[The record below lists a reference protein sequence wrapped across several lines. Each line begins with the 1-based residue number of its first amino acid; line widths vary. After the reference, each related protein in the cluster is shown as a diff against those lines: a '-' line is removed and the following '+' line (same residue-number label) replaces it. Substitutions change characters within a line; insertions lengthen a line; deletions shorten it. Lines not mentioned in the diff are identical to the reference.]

1 MTVVAIAEPDHLVPE
16 KPVRQAFS
24 RSHPYLRVAAVYLL
38 VRVVSVGLLALFAAK
53 IDAPLIGRLTS
64 WDAQWYLNIA
74 EHGYGGVTTGLYDA
88 DGNYAPN
95 TPLAFFPA
103 FPVLARLLGVFTL
116 GNTVLAAFLLS
127 LVAGVV
133 AACGLYRIGRLVD
146 GRPRVGMLLVALWAG
161 APMAIT
167 LSMPYTEALFTAF
180 AAWALVA
187 LLERNWLTAALCC
200 LGAGL
205 TRPTAVVLVAVVGIA
220 AVVAVAKGKAGWRA
234 MVCAALCPAGL
245 AFWWGCVAIRTGSLA
260 GWWDLEWNN
269 WRTRFDWGAET
280 VRFARDVLISGRS
293 AMETTSVFVLLLAAV
308 LGVLL
313 AVFSVKRG
321 LPWPVAA
328 FGIGVVLL
336 VAGTAGIPQAKA
348 RFLLPAFTLLLPLAI
363 GLAGR
368 RRSTMIAA
376 TAGFVLAGCWF
387 SAYSVTGWH
396 YAI

>member
-1 MTVVAIAEPDHLVPE
+1 MTVVAVAEPDRLIRE
-16 KPVRQAFS
+16 KPLPRTVS
-24 RSHPYLRVAAVYLL
+24 RVHPYLRAAALYLL
-38 VRVVSVGLLALFAAK
+38 VRAAGVGLLALFAAK
-53 IDAPLIGRLTS
+53 VNAPLLGRLTS

-74 EHGYGGVTTGLYDA
+74 EHGYGGVTTGLFDA
-88 DGNYAPN
+88 EGNYAPH

-103 FPVLARLLGVFTL
+103 FPTLVRPLSVLTL
-116 GNTVLAAFLLS
+116 GNTVVAAFLLS

-133 AACGLYRIGRLVD
+133 AACGLYRVGRLVD
-146 GRPRVGMLLVALWAG
+146 GRQRVGMLLVALWAG

-180 AAWALVA
+180 AAWTLVA
-187 LLERNWLTAALCC
+187 VLERNWVTAALCC

-220 AVVAVAKGKAGWRA
+220 AIVALAKGKAGWRA
-234 MVCAALCPAGL
+234 MVCVALCPAGL
-245 AFWWGCVAIRTGSLA
+245 VGWWGYVAVRTGSPT
-260 GWWDLEWNN
+260 GWWDLEWKN
-269 WRTRFDWGAET
+269 WWTRFDWGAET
-280 VRFARDVLISGRS
+280 VRFARDMLVSGRS
-293 AMETTSVFVLLLAAV
+293 AMETMSVFALVLAAV
-308 LGVLL
+308 LGALL
-313 AVFSVKRG
+313 AVLAVKRG

-348 RFLLPAFTLLLPLAI
+348 RFLLPGFTLLLPLAI

-368 RRSTMIAA
+368 RRSTTIAA

>member
-1 MTVVAIAEPDHLVPE
+1 MVAIAEPGHLIPE
-16 KPVRQAFS
+16 KPLPPTVS
-24 RSHPYLRVAAVYLL
+24 RLHPFVRVAAVYLL
-38 VRVVSVGLLALFAAK
+38 VRVVSVGMLALFAARV
-53 IDAPLIGRLTS
+53 DAPLIGRLTS
-64 WDAQWYLNIA
+64 WDAQWYLTIS
-74 EHGYGGVTTGLYDA
+74 EHGYDGVTTGLFDA
-88 DGNYAPN
+88 DGNYAPH

-103 FPVLARLLGVFTL
+103 FPVLVRLVGVFTL
-116 GNTVLAAFLLS
+116 GNAVVAALLLS

-133 AACGLYRIGRLVD
+133 AACGLYRVACLVD
-146 GRPRVGMLLVALWAG
+146 GRPRAGMVLVALWAG

-187 LLERNWLTAALCC
+187 VLERNWVIAALCC

-205 TRPTAVVLVAVVGIA
+205 TRPTAVVLVAVVAIA
-220 AVVAVAKGKAGWRA
+220 AVVALAKGKAGWRA
-234 MVCAALCPAGL
+234 AVCVALCPAGL
-245 AFWWGCVAIRTGSLA
+245 AFWWGCVAVRTGSLT

-293 AMETTSVFVLLLAAV
+293 AMETTSVFVLAFAAV
-308 LGVLL
+308 LGALL
-313 AVFSVKRG
+313 AVFAVKRG

-328 FGIGVVLL
+328 FGIGMVLL

-348 RFLLPAFTLLLPLAI
+348 RFLLPGFTLLLPLAI

-376 TAGFVLAGCWF
+376 TTGFVLAGCWF